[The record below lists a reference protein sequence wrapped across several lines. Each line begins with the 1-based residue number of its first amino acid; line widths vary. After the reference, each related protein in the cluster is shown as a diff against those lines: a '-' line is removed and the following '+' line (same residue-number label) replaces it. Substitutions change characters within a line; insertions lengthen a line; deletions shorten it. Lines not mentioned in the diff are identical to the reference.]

1 MFRPATKRFLTVIFT
16 LIATPLAAQT
26 APGSEGLG
34 KPCAED
40 VAKLCPG
47 VRPGGG
53 RIARCLQGK
62 ADQVSAA
69 CKARMDQVKEVTQA
83 CLADAEKFCSDIP
96 PGAGRVAVCVQQHE
110 AELSQ
115 TCRAHLQQARARFK
129 EVQEACR
136 NDAAKFC
143 TNVPPGRGR
152 VAVCLHEHEADLSDS
167 CRAQLGNKPAQAR

>member
-1 MFRPATKRFLTVIFT
+1 MSAPLATRLLV
-16 LIATPLAAQT
+16 LASALAAAPLAAQT
-26 APGSEGLG
+26 APASEGLG

-47 VRPGGG
+47 VKPGGG

-62 ADQVSAA
+62 ADQISAA
-69 CKARMDQVKEVTQA
+69 CKARMEQAKEVHQA
-83 CLADAEKFCSDIP
+83 CMADAEKFCSDIP

-115 TCRAHLQQARARFK
+115 TCRAHLQKVRARFD
-129 EVQEACR
+129 EVKEACR
-136 NDAAKFC
+136 DDAAKFC

-152 VAVCLHEHEADLSDS
+152 VAVCLHEHAADLSEP
-167 CRAQLGNKPAQAR
+167 CRTQLTK